1 MNFKRH
7 KILVASTVILVNQIS
22 SGVTIAARPVQAYN
36 PIPLTLGKDVKDN
49 LTKSDFPTGEGGF
62 ARDYIV
68 NLRAGDQIVIDLKS
82 DSFDTIVT
90 LIGTKGVVTGENDD
104 AAEGTTNS
112 LLFERIAKNG
122 SYIVRVRS
130 FSTEPVE
137 GAFTLKVTRLRP
149 E

>member
-1 MNFKRH
+1 MNFLVT
-7 KILVASTVILVNQIS
+7 KIVIASTVILINQATA
-22 SGVTIAARPVQAYN
+22 VIAATPVQAYN
-36 PIPLTLGKDVKDN
+36 PIPLPIGKEIKDN

-82 DSFDTIVT
+82 DSFDTIVI
-90 LIGTKGVVTGENDD
+90 LIGAKGVVIGENDD

-112 LLFERIAKNG
+112 MLFERTTKGGN
-122 SYIVRVRS
+122 YIIRVRS
-130 FSTEPVE
+130 FGSERVE
-137 GAFTLKVTRLRP
+137 GSFTLKITRLRP

>member
-1 MNFKRH
+1 MNFVIR
-7 KILVASTVILVNQIS
+7 IVIASTVILINQINVS
-22 SGVTIAARPVQAYN
+22 ISLATTPRQAYN
-36 PIPLTLGKDVKDN
+36 PIALPIGREIKDK

-62 ARDYIV
+62 ARDYII

-90 LIGTKGVVTGENDD
+90 LIGAKGVIIGENDD

-112 LLFERIAKNG
+112 MLFERITKAGN
-122 SYIVRVRS
+122 YTIRVRS
-130 FSTEPVE
+130 FGSEASE
-137 GAFTLKVTRLRP
+137 GAFTLKITRLRP

>member
-1 MNFKRH
+1 MNFLVS
-7 KILVASTVILVNQIS
+7 KIVIASTVILINQATA
-22 SGVTIAARPVQAYN
+22 VIAATKAQVYN
-36 PIPLTLGKDVKDN
+36 PIPLPIGKEIKDN

-68 NLRAGDQIVIDLKS
+68 NLRAGDQIIIDLKS

-90 LIGTKGVVTGENDD
+90 LIGAKGVVIGENDD

-112 LLFERIAKNG
+112 LLFERIPKDGN
-122 SYIVRVRS
+122 YIVRVRS
-130 FSTEPVE
+130 FGTEPSE
-137 GAFTLKVTRLRP
+137 GAFTLKLTRLRP

>member
-1 MNFKRH
+1 MNFV
-7 KILVASTVILVNQIS
+7 IQIVIALVAILINQINVLVS
-22 SGVTIAARPVQAYN
+22 LAATPSQVYN
-36 PIPLTLGKDVKDN
+36 PILLPMGKEIKDK

-62 ARDYIV
+62 ARDYII

-90 LIGTKGVVTGENDD
+90 LIGAKGVVVGENDD

-112 LLFERIAKNG
+112 LLFERIAKDGN
-122 SYIVRVRS
+122 YIVRVRS
-130 FSTEPVE
+130 FGTEPAL
-137 GAFTLKVTRLRP
+137 GAFTLKVTRLRA

>member
-1 MNFKRH
+1 MNFLVK
-7 KILVASTVILVNQIS
+7 KIVIASSVIFINHTAAV
-22 SGVTIAARPVQAYN
+22 IAAKPVQAYN
-36 PIPLTLGKDVKDN
+36 PIILPIGKEVKDN

-82 DSFDTIVT
+82 DGFDTIVT
-90 LIGTKGVVTGENDD
+90 LIGAKGVVIGENDD

-112 LLFERIAKNG
+112 MLFTRITKAGN
-122 SYIVRVRS
+122 YIVRVRNFGS
-130 FSTEPVE
+130 EPVE
-137 GAFTLKVTRLRP
+137 GAFTLKITRLRP

>member
-1 MNFKRH
+1 MNL
-7 KILVASTVILVNQIS
+7 LVRKLIIASTVIFINHTTAV
-22 SGVTIAARPVQAYN
+22 IAATPVQAYN
-36 PIPLTLGKDVKDN
+36 PIVLPLGKEIKDN

-62 ARDYIV
+62 ARDYII

-90 LIGTKGVVTGENDD
+90 FIGAKGVVIGENDD

-112 LLFERIAKNG
+112 MLFERVTKAGN
-122 SYIVRVRS
+122 YIVRVRS
-130 FSTEPVE
+130 FGSEPVE

>member
-1 MNFKRH
+1 MNFLVS
-7 KILVASTVILVNQIS
+7 KIVIASTVIFINQATA
-22 SGVTIAARPVQAYN
+22 VIAATKAQVYN
-36 PIPLTLGKDVKDN
+36 PIPLPIGKEIKDN

-68 NLRAGDQIVIDLKS
+68 NLRAGDQIIIDLKS

-90 LIGTKGVVTGENDD
+90 LIGAKGVVIGENDD

-112 LLFERIAKNG
+112 LLFERIAKDGN
-122 SYIVRVRS
+122 YIVRVRS
-130 FSTEPVE
+130 FGTEPVE
-137 GAFTLKVTRLRP
+137 GAFTLKLTRLRP

>member
-1 MNFKRH
+1 MNFLVS
-7 KILVASTVILVNQIS
+7 KIVIASTVILINQATA
-22 SGVTIAARPVQAYN
+22 VIAATKAQVYN
-36 PIPLTLGKDVKDN
+36 PIPLPIGKEIKDN

-90 LIGTKGVVTGENDD
+90 LIGAKGVVIGENDD

-112 LLFERIAKNG
+112 LLFERIPKDGN
-122 SYIVRVRS
+122 YIVRVRS
-130 FSTEPVE
+130 FGTEPVE
-137 GAFTLKVTRLRP
+137 GAFTLKLTRLRP